1 MNNSKQCSVWNSWKN
16 NLRRT
21 VPGIRCVLLIFLL
34 GRKMKDFVLTKNSVN
49 TKVHNINLK
58 GEITMWSFVLR
69 LTIFYIY
76 FEITLNILTC
86 PFFSYIEKTVNY
98 YLNHVELNEVAQ
110 NRLLD
115 WRWFFL
121 KSSGKKVLQGFQI
134 WKLYRKHKMCN
145 IMFLDLSAVVNS

>member
-34 GRKMKDFVLTKNSVN
+34 GKKMKDFVLTKNSVN

-69 LTIFYIY
+69 LTIFYKY
-76 FEITLNILTC
+76 FEITLNILIC

-115 WRWFFL
+115 WRWFFFKVFRKESLTRFSVL
-121 KSSGKKVLQGFQI
+121 KI
-134 WKLYRKHKMCN
+134 
-145 IMFLDLSAVVNS
+145 I